1 MIVGKQKHFTH
12 FIFKFFFLFSSAL
25 SLKKNLI
32 STYHRSLYTDV
43 VLFSF
48 SKTPA
53 SSRAKRSINPLRY
66 KFYHPRSTDFE
77 EKTEGL

>member
-12 FIFKFFFLFSSAL
+12 FMFKIFFSIFSAL

-48 SKTPA
+48 SKTSA
-53 SSRAKRSINPLRY
+53 SSRAKGSINPLRFI
-66 KFYHPRSTDFE
+66 FYNPRSTDFE

>member
-12 FIFKFFFLFSSAL
+12 FIFPNFFSIFSAL

-43 VLFSF
+43 LFSF
-48 SKTPA
+48 SKTSA
-53 SSRAKRSINPLRY
+53 SSRAKRSINPQRFI
-66 KFYHPRSTDFE
+66 FYHPRSTDFE
-77 EKTEGL
+77 EKTEDL